1 MESYSYYLVIKKK
14 HISKLQKGVKELKCI
29 LLNERSQ
36 FE

>member
-1 MESYSYYLVIKKK
+1 MESYSYYLVIKNK

-29 LLNERSQ
+29 LLNERNQ